1 METMESQVPFQ
12 PLFARVL
19 LEREDKEKIGNII
32 IPDTAK
38 SRYCPAEGKIVAVG
52 DTVAENIQQLVGKVV
67 MFAKF
72 AGDWLE
78 IDGKKYFICQ
88 DEDILGVKA

>member
-1 METMESQVPFQ
+1 MSDSIPFV

-19 LEREDKEKIGNII
+19 LEREENEKIGSII
-32 IPDTAK
+32 LPDSAK
-38 SRYCPAEGKIVAVG
+38 SRFCPAEGKIVAVG
-52 DTVAENIQQLVGKVV
+52 ETVADNIKELVGRTV

-78 IDGKKYFICQ
+78 IEGRKFFICQ
-88 DEDILGVKA
+88 DEDILGVKE